1 MESGVGR
8 MVGAPWFLVGALW
21 FLVGAVTAVFGVW
34 TLRLAA
40 AQLTPARRRYSVGWF
55 VGSFVLRV
63 ALTALVLAF
72 AFRHMLVSGLLAWLG
87 YYVCRTI
94 LTWRLARRLE
104 SGRVF

>member
-1 MESGVGR
+1 MGSDVSK
-8 MVGAPWFLVGALW
+8 MAGALW
-21 FLVGAVTAVFGVW
+21 FLGGGAAAFFGVW
-34 TLRLAA
+34 TLHLAA
-40 AQLTPARRRYSVGWF
+40 ARLTPERRRYSVGWF

-63 ALTALVLAF
+63 LLTALVLAL

-104 SGRVF
+104 GGRVS